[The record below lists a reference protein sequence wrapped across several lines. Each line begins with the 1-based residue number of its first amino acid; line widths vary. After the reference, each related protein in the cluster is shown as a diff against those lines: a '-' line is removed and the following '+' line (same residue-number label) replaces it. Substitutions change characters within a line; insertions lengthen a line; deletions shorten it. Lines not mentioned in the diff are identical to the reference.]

1 MNKKQAG
8 IILALLA
15 LIVIAGVAATK
26 VNGPMGDVADSDWNF
41 GKPAASLD
49 GNKSSNDESFFDD
62 QRTQKVTK
70 DSESIEALKTIMNN
84 QNIPSEERANA
95 AKKQETLITKSN
107 NESRIETTL
116 KAKGF
121 EDVLCIIEENKVRVI
136 VKCKEDLTAKQRQ
149 QIQEVATSITK
160 ISMVEIEQKK

>member
-41 GKPAASLD
+41 GQTTASLED
-49 GNKSSNDESFFDD
+49 NKDENYFDE

-70 DSESIEALKTIMNN
+70 DSESVEALKTIINN
-84 QNIPSEERANA
+84 ENVPSEERASA
-95 AKKQETLITKSN
+95 AKKQEVLITKSN
-107 NESRIETTL
+107 NENRIETTL
-116 KAKGF
+116 KTKGF
-121 EDVLCIIEENKVRVI
+121 EDVLCIIEEDKVRVI
-136 VKCKEDLTAKQRQ
+136 VKSSEELTAQQRQ
-149 QIQEVATSITK
+149 QIQEVATSISK
-160 ISMVEIEQKK
+160 LPMVEIEQKK

>member
-41 GKPAASLD
+41 GQTTASVEEKKEE
-49 GNKSSNDESFFDD
+49 NYFDE

-70 DSESIEALKTIMNN
+70 DSESVEALKTIMNN
-84 QNIPSEERANA
+84 ENVPSEERASA
-95 AKKQETLITKSN
+95 AKKQEVLITKSN
-107 NESRIETTL
+107 NENRIETTL
-116 KAKGF
+116 KTKGF
-121 EDVLCIIEENKVRVI
+121 KDVLCIIEEDKVRVI
-136 VKCKEDLTAKQRQ
+136 VKSDEELTAQQRQ
-149 QIQEVATSITK
+149 QIQEVATSISK
-160 ISMVEIEQKK
+160 LPMVEIEQKK

>member
-41 GKPAASLD
+41 GQTTASLED
-49 GNKSSNDESFFDD
+49 KKEENYFDE

-70 DSESIEALKTIMNN
+70 DSESVEALKTIMNN
-84 QNIPSEERANA
+84 ENVPSEERASA
-95 AKKQETLITKSN
+95 AKKQEVLITKSN
-107 NESRIETTL
+107 NENRIETTL
-116 KAKGF
+116 KTKGF
-121 EDVLCIIEENKVRVI
+121 EDVLCIIEEDKVRVI
-136 VKCKEDLTAKQRQ
+136 VKSSEELTAQQRQ
-149 QIQEVATSITK
+149 QIQDVATSISK
-160 ISMVEIEQKK
+160 LPMVEIEQKK